1 MKIYFRELNRDIRQY
16 SKRKDRGL
24 VLRYRND
31 VIWKKK
37 KKDIYNILSIVN
49 ENERVFRCNFIYREK
64 MKNY

>member
-37 KKDIYNILSIVN
+37 KKGYL
-49 ENERVFRCNFIYREK
+49 
-64 MKNY
+64 